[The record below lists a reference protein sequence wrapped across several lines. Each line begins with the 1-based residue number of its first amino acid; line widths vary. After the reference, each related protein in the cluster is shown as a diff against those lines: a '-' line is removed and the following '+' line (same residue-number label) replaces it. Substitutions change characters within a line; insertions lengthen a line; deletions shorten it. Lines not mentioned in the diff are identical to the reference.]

1 MHIRVSWQQAQI
13 SESHNTVSA
22 PQEKLN
28 GRSDLSDFIIE
39 TEVLFTHL
47 ACTCCPVSNTI

>member
-1 MHIRVSWQQAQI
+1 MHIRVSWQQTQI
-13 SESHNTVSA
+13 SGSHNTVSA